1 LTAEEHIKEMMKQY
15 NEQNKE
21 LGSVLVNERENQM
34 KKALEA
40 VQQRKQRKE
49 EEKVKAEEDR
59 KRKEK
64 EEKAEREKQIA
75 RVTAEREK
83 RDGLLK
89 AIQNKQKALFKECYS
104 RPIYN
109 FNRNLHENQVQNEDF
124 QWLHDAKNSELQKQ
138 SYKQLL
144 EKIEKLSH
152 DVDRDLVAL
161 QKGRE

>member
-1 LTAEEHIKEMMKQY
+1 M
-15 NEQNKE
+15 
-21 LGSVLVNERENQM
+21 
-34 KKALEA
+34 
-40 VQQRKQRKE
+40 
-49 EEKVKAEEDR
+49 
-59 KRKEK
+59 

-89 AIQNKQKALFKECYS
+89 AIQNKQKALLKECYS

-109 FNRNLHENQVQNEDF
+109 FNRHLHENQVQNEDF